1 MKFFLQTVQFVAQYM
16 RGEDVRPHSDI
27 TAPLRKLTKK
37 NVVYEWTDKCEASFQ
52 ELKMRLTDTTVLV
65 PYVPGLETR
74 LYVDHGPESVGFTV
88 AQSHPEQGKAIWKAV
103 QYKSRRL
110 DQAENNYH
118 KIERS
123 H

>member
-37 NVVYEWTDKCEASFQ
+37 NVVYEWTDECEASFQ
-52 ELKMRLTDTTVLV
+52 ELKTRLTDT
-65 PYVPGLETR
+65 TR
-74 LYVDHGPESVGFTV
+74 LYVDHGQESVGFTV

-110 DQAENNYH
+110 DQAEINYH
-118 KIERS
+118 KIEGS